1 MKDERDI
8 LETLRAELSFI
19 EKGGYGRSVRA
30 PQVPKSV
37 FQDSLICLNFGY
49 PYRAHP
55 CSECLLD
62 DFVPEARRSEAVPC
76 HHIPVGREGET
87 VEELELRDN
96 QQLLEEQL
104 KAWLRERIREI
115 EIERAE
121 AGTRIY

>member
-19 EKGGYGRSVRA
+19 EKGGYGRSVRT
-30 PQVPKSV
+30 PQVPTSA
-37 FQDSLICLNFGY
+37 FQDSLTCLNFGY

-55 CSECLLD
+55 CAECLLN
-62 DFVPEARRSEAVPC
+62 DFVPEARRSEVVPC
-76 HHIPVGREGET
+76 HHIPLDSSGET
-87 VEELELRDN
+87 VEELELKDN
-96 QQLLEEQL
+96 QQQLEEKL
-104 KAWLRERIREI
+104 KAWLRDRIREL